1 MKIIG
6 YLILVLAILSLIYYG
21 VIISYA
27 GLSSSFSWFWL
38 FLGVVCIL
46 IFVIIRYM
54 LKHSIS
60 LNRSVSYIFTIL
72 VIVGVSIFIFVEGLI
87 IYHGNHKADPNMDYL
102 IVLGA
107 QVRGT
112 RITNTLQK
120 RLKAA
125 KIYLKDNPDTLV
137 IVSGGQGSGEDI
149 SEAQA
154 MKNYLISNGIA
165 EERIIMEDK
174 STNTVENITYSKKLL
189 DKDDAD
195 VAVVTNGFHVFRS
208 VSIAKRQGLINVQ
221 GLSAP
226 SDSILFISYYIR
238 EALAVIKD
246 FVLGNM

>member
-1 MKIIG
+1 MRIIG
-6 YLILVLAILSLIYYG
+6 YLILAIGILSLMYYG
-21 VIISYA
+21 VIVSYA
-27 GLSSSFSWFWL
+27 GSSSSFSWFWL
-38 FLGVVCIL
+38 LLGVFCIL
-46 IFVIIRYM
+46 AFILIRYM
-54 LKHSIS
+54 LKHNIS
-60 LNRSVSYIFTIL
+60 LNKTVGYIFAIL
-72 VIVGVSIFIFVEGLI
+72 VIVGVSIFILVESLI
-87 IYHGNHKADPNMDYL
+87 IYHGNRGADPNMDYL

-120 RLKAA
+120 RLKVAE
-125 KIYLKDNPDTLV
+125 IYLKDNPDTLV
-137 IVSGGQGSGEDI
+137 IVSGGQGPGEDI
-149 SEAQA
+149 SEAQV

-208 VSIAKRQGLINVQ
+208 VSIAKKQGLINVQ

-246 FVLGNM
+246 FIVGNM